1 MKISLWRS
9 GACRLGVAVVGVAV
23 VVTACTPGSKPAKP
37 SERPTSAISTN
48 VASAGPVTLTVWDQE
63 VRGGQNAEIT
73 QLNKEFHDK
82 YPNVTIKRNSK
93 SFTNLK
99 DTLKLA
105 LSGANPP
112 DVVEANQGY
121 PDMGAFVTAGML
133 LPLDSYAQKYDWTS
147 RYPKTLLD
155 LNSFTPD
162 GKSFGTGTLYGIS
175 QTGEIVGIYYNKQ
188 KLTQLGL
195 NVPQTWSEF
204 VSDLGKIKA
213 KGQLPIMFGN
223 KDQWPAIHEFGIL
236 QGQTA
241 GKQAVRDLV
250 FGKTGATWNSPQN
263 VQAATTLRTWAANGY
278 LSPGTNGLGYDEA
291 AANYAKGTGVFL
303 ITGTWEVADLQ
314 KTMGNN
320 LGFMLP
326 PPATAGGDPV
336 TTGGQGLA
344 WSITAKSKHADVAA
358 SYIDFITNAHAA
370 DVMTQTGNLPATTPA
385 SAKPPAGSALADIF
399 AAWSKISQVDGEVP
413 YLDYST
419 PSFYDTISANLQKLI
434 GQKQSPQVFL
444 NTLEHDYSAFQK
456 SK

>member
-1 MKISLWRS
+1 MTMKLTYLT
-9 GACRLGVAVVGVAV
+9 AAVVGVAALAV
-23 VVTACTPGSKPAKP
+23 ACTPGKKADKPTEK
-37 SERPTSAISTN
+37 PTSAISTDI
-48 VASAGPVTLTVWDQE
+48 ASAGNVTLNVWDQE

-73 QLNKEFHDK
+73 QLNKEFHTK

-121 PDMGAFVTAGML
+121 PDMGAFVKAGL
-133 LPLDSYAQKYDWTS
+133 LQPLDSYADKYGWRT

-162 GKSFGTGTLYGIS
+162 GTSFGSGTLYGIS
-175 QTGEIVGIYYNKQ
+175 QTGEIVGVYYNKQ
-188 KLTQLGL
+188 KLSQLGIA
-195 NVPQTWSEF
+195 VPKTWADFEAALAK
-204 VSDLGKIKA
+204 VKA
-213 KGQLPIMFGN
+213 AGQLPIVFGN
-223 KDQWPAIHEFGIL
+223 KDQWPAIHEFGVL
-236 QGQTA
+236 QDQLA
-241 GKQAVRDLV
+241 GKDDVRNLV
-250 FGKTGATWNSPQN
+250 FGKPGATWDSPQTT
-263 VQAATTLRTWAANGY
+263 QAATLLQTWARNGY

-291 AANYAKGTGVFL
+291 AADFGKGTGVFL

-314 KTMGNN
+314 KTMNDK

-326 PPATAGGDPV
+326 PPASAGGSPV

-358 SYIDFITNAHAA
+358 AYLDFITNAHAA
-370 DVMTQTGNLPATTPA
+370 DVMTQTGNLPATTPE
-385 SAKPPAGSALADIF
+385 SAKPPAGTALADIF
-399 AAWSKISQVDGEVP
+399 AAWKTISDADGEVP

-419 PSFYDTISANLQKLI
+419 PSFYDTLTANLQKLI
-434 GQKQSPQVFL
+434 GGKQSPKDFL
-444 NTLEHDYSAFQK
+444 ATLQHDYSDFQK
-456 SK
+456 TKK